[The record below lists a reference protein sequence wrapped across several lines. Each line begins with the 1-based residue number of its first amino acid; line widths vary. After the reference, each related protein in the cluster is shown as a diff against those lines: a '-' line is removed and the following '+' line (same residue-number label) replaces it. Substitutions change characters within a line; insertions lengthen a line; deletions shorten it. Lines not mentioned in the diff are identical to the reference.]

1 MHFNKVITSQKTL
14 LLIAFLFLAFPCILF
29 IATWVKLTF
38 ALISLAAFL
47 IVLKQFNLT
56 LDNHKAYSSL
66 SLSEVAILFI
76 LSLAIVLFSGVGG
89 FASQIRDYIGHTAKI
104 QDLVNYDWPFTYAK
118 VNRYPCYY
126 FGYYLAPAFF
136 SKIFA
141 NVFITNIIWILWATL
156 GMFCSMSLV
165 YLYLQKD
172 LKVLVLS
179 LFFSGSYSFVF
190 YINQKFIHSNLL
202 ISANPDQIYYV
213 AYSIFG
219 SAMWVPNQI
228 IPSLLCTIIIL
239 TSAQNN
245 TIKLPLFYISCS
257 FFWAPFPTLIASF
270 LYLLILCKKY
280 SYVLTEFTGFIKI
293 GISIL
298 CFLAPIAIYLSAT
311 SSAGVS
317 GFVWNYNSNW
327 LAILLGYLFS
337 EIGFLFIVIFLL
349 TKFSAKLPE
358 ELSYLFYVSI
368 IVFCF
373 LCLTKYGVWNDLMAR
388 GNIPLMFIFSIY
400 ICSQIVHTQIFSKKI
415 LLFVIYMLVTIPL
428 LKIVLFQLSN
438 NQLIGTMSKKTD
450 TGDMYEVLVKNYS
463 QQEGEQ
469 YLLKKGSFF
478 EKHLLKK

>member
-1 MHFNKVITSQKTL
+1 MYSNKVITSQKTL
-14 LLIAFLFLAFPCILF
+14 LFGSFLFLAFPCILF
-29 IATWVKLTF
+29 ITTWVKLIF
-38 ALISLAAFL
+38 ALISITAFL
-47 IVLKQFNLT
+47 IVVKQFNAT
-56 LDNHKAYSSL
+56 LGNRKHYSTL
-66 SLSEVAILFI
+66 YLNEVVLLFI
-76 LSLAIVLFSGVGG
+76 LSLTIVLLSGVGD

-104 QDLVNYDWPFTYAK
+104 QDLVKYDWPFTYAK

-141 NVFITNIIWILWATL
+141 NVFITNVIWILWATL
-156 GMFCSMSLV
+156 GMFFSMSLV

-172 LKVLVLS
+172 LKVLILS

-202 ISANPDQIYYV
+202 ISANADQIYYV

-228 IPSLLCTIIIL
+228 IPSLLCAIVIL
-239 TSAQNN
+239 ISARNDN
-245 TIKLPLFYISCS
+245 IKLPLFYISCS
-257 FFWAPFPTLIASF
+257 FFWAPFPTLIASL
-270 LYLLILCKKY
+270 LYLLILFKKHY
-280 SYVLTEFTGFIKI
+280 HVLNEFVSFVKI
-293 GISIL
+293 GILIFL
-298 CFLAPIAIYLSAT
+298 FLAPIAIYLSAT
-311 SSAGVS
+311 SSSGVS
-317 GFVWNYNSNW
+317 GFVWNYNADW
-327 LAILLGYLFS
+327 FAILVGYLLS
-337 EIGFLFIVIFLL
+337 EIGFLFIAIFLI

-368 IVFCF
+368 IIFCL

-400 ICSQIVHTQIFSKKI
+400 ICSQIVHTKNFPKKV
-415 LLFVIYMLVTIPL
+415 LLLVIYMLVTIPL
-428 LKIVLFQLSN
+428 LKIVFFQLSN

-469 YLLKKGSFF
+469 YLLKKDSFF
-478 EKHLLKK
+478 EKYLLKK